1 MSGDLDREQPLA
13 PNMTA
18 EPGTRTV
25 TSKVGGILW
34 AVIGQPGQTM
44 TEIAQR
50 VRLPLPRRIG

>member
-1 MSGDLDREQPLA
+1 
-13 PNMTA
+13 MTA